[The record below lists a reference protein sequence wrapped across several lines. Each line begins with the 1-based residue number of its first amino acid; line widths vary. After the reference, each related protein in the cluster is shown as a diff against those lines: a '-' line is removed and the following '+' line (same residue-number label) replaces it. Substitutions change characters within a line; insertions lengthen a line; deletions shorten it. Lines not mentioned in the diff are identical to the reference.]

1 MPLYAELQ
9 IDKERIIYP
18 VPVPQGKEH
27 YKIVRLLSGSTL
39 YDRKYPRQPL
49 YLFNGEMLWANEM
62 SKEPE
67 IQTTEIIARPGDSEA
82 KEQAESTM
90 NQLIEAM
97 KKSLLDAAETMPEE
111 KRRVVL
117 NALAVADVATKS
129 AEIIK
134 EHAENPDGNLFDKI
148 GKVAEYAGLIKPHNQ
163 FKSGG
168 IRTPI
173 VDESEYVIRKPLAFS
188 GGFIHIP
195 PKQTIEPDKDAA
207 VTDTYDF
214 DIPTVSE
221 PEKIDPEMCLHKRTD
236 YFIGTGIKC
245 LDCKKTLRK

>member
-9 IDKERIIYP
+9 IDKECIIYP

-62 SKEPE
+62 SNEPE

-82 KEQAESTM
+82 KE
-90 NQLIEAM
+90 
-97 KKSLLDAAETMPEE
+97 
-111 KRRVVL
+111 
-117 NALAVADVATKS
+117 
-129 AEIIK
+129 
-134 EHAENPDGNLFDKI
+134 HAENPEGNLFDKI
-148 GKVAEYAGLIKPHNQ
+148 GQVAEDAGLIKPHTQ

-173 VDESEYVIRKPLAFS
+173 VDESEYVIRNPLAFS
-188 GGFIHIP
+188 GGVIHIP
-195 PKQTIEPDKDAA
+195 PKQTIDPDKDAA
-207 VTDTYDF
+207 VTDTYAF

-221 PEKIDPEMCLHKRTD
+221 PEKIDPETCLHKRTD